1 MKFKIPDNQIRIV
14 SIVATIIIFFASL
27 FVGLHHNKNRPLT
40 DYHRE
45 LKADKSGYNVYLP
58 ALFIYHFKT
67 ENLPDS
73 IEEKAGHGFT
83 IDTAKHKI
91 ITKYP
96 YGVALLQ
103 LPFWS
108 VAHGL
113 AEIKDGY
120 SSVAYYSAIDWAAS
134 FYLALGLLLIFNAAS
149 YYFQNKSRLLWIT
162 FLVLPFA
169 TNLFY
174 YATYDGGMSHV
185 YSFCVIAG
193 YLYSYI
199 RYIRNHSKNFLL
211 PALLFALA
219 ILIRPVNIIFIWVLL
234 FIDCI
239 NLNDFIHR
247 LKYLVQPKHSLLLI
261 GFIFLLLIPQLG
273 YNYYATSK
281 LTLSLYSDET
291 FQYFPAL
298 KVPEVLMAPN
308 NGIFTYTPAFIFVLL
323 GCWCFAKNQRFFA
336 FAILYVFLV
345 YILFYGSWWSYF
357 LGCAFGHRGL
367 VEFYPLFVFS
377 IMAFFEKQSQN
388 KFRSIVFTSLLIF
401 FMLCT
406 TLMAKRYD
414 CCYYGNGDWDWNY
427 YFQYLSRTLLFK

>member
-1 MKFKIPDNQIRIV
+1 MKFKIPDKKVRVV
-14 SIVATIIIFFASL
+14 SVLATIIIFLASL
-27 FVGLHHNKNRPLT
+27 FIGLHHNKNRPLT

-67 ENLPDS
+67 QNLPEN
-73 IEEKAGHGFT
+73 IEEKAGHGFS
-83 IDTAKHKI
+83 IDTVQNKI

-103 LPFWS
+103 LPFWA
-108 VAHGL
+108 VAHSL

-120 SSVAYYSAIDWAAS
+120 SSVSYYSAIDWAAS
-134 FYLALGLLLIFNAAS
+134 FYLALGLLLVFNTAS
-149 YYFQNKSRLLWIT
+149 FYFENKSRLLWIT

-185 YSFCVIAG
+185 YSFFVIAAF
-193 YLYSYI
+193 LYSYT
-199 RYIRNHSKNFLL
+199 RYLRNISKNFLL
-211 PALLFALA
+211 TAFLFALA
-219 ILIRPVNIIFIWVLL
+219 VLIRPVNIIFIWVLL
-234 FIDCI
+234 FIDCV
-239 NLNDFIHR
+239 NLNDFFQR
-247 LKYLVQPKHSLLLI
+247 LKFLLHPKHGFILLGCLLL
-261 GFIFLLLIPQLG
+261 LMVPQLG

-281 LTLSLYSDET
+281 FTLSLYTDET
-291 FQYFPAL
+291 FLYFPAL
-298 KVPEVLMAPN
+298 KLLEVLMAPN

-323 GCWCFAKNQRFFA
+323 GCMSLAKNQRFFA
-336 FAILYVFLV
+336 FATLYVFLV
-345 YILFYGSWWSYF
+345 YIIFYGSWWSYY

-367 VEFYPLFVFS
+367 VEFYPLFVFP
-377 IMAFFEKQSQN
+377 IMAFYEKQGQN
-388 KFRSIVFTSLLIF
+388 KFSYNVFTAILIF

-427 YFQYLSRTLLFK
+427 YFQYLTRTLLFK